1 MTQGDILYFAHPI
14 NMYHTPLEETL
25 LRLLTQKWKGDTII
39 NPSDKV
45 HEDEVRKLKAAD
57 PKTNV
62 MPYFLKL
69 AKTAKNLVVLP
80 FTDGMW
86 GTGVFDEAES
96 VLDLRAGKYVWVI
109 DHNEVAAGKLDPTIR
124 FVPVLKPELRLSI
137 EETRA
142 RIRNPDGSTRPYM

>member
-1 MTQGDILYFAHPI
+1 MKQGDVLYFAHPI
-14 NMYHTPLEETL
+14 NMYYTPLESAL
-25 LRLLTQKWKGDTII
+25 LRLLAQKWRGDTII

-45 HEDEVRKLKAAD
+45 HENEVKRLKASD

-62 MPYFLKL
+62 MPYFLAL

-80 FTDGMW
+80 FPDGMW
-86 GTGVFDEAES
+86 GTGVYDEAES

-109 DHNEVAAGKLDPTIR
+109 DHNEVAVGSLTPTIR
-124 FVPVLKPELRLSI
+124 FVPVLKPELRLSV

-142 RIRNPDGSTRPYM
+142 RVRYPDGSTRPYL